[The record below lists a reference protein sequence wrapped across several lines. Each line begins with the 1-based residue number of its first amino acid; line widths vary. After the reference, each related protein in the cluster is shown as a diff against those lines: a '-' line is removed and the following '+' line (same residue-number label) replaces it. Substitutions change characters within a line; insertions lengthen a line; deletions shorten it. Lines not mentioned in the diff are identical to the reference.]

1 MTASWGTQVLSKLWA
16 RIRSAA
22 TRPRKISCADC
33 PIVMSCGREPSEN
46 CLARLEAIAGGH
58 RRAPMPYD
66 TMIVE
71 TPSQSI
77 AR

>member
-1 MTASWGTQVLSKLWA
+1 MTASCGTQVLSNLWT

-22 TRPRKISCADC
+22 TRPPKISCADC
-33 PIVMSCGREPSEN
+33 PIVMNCGREPSQN

-58 RRAPMPYD
+58 RRAPRPYD

-71 TPSQSI
+71 PP
-77 AR
+77 R